1 MYIVV
6 SRVLYDCTL
15 YNLQCTSVCVAYSS
29 IYYLYYISI
38 LGTLVYIV
46 VSRVLYDCTL
56 YSVQCTLYTVQ
67 FTVYKCVV

>member
-38 LGTLVYIV
+38 LGILVYNV
-46 VSRVLYDCTL
+46 VSRVVYGCT
-56 YSVQCTLYTVQ
+56 SVYCLSEVR
-67 FTVYKCVV
+67 VADHVCV